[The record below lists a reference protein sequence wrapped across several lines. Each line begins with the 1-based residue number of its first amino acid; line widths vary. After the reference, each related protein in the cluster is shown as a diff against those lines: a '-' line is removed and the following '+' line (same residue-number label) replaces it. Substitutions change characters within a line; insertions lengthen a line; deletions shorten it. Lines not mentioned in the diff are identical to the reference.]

1 MKRFLFALV
10 LIGAAIGCGRQPSE
24 KLRLSSIAGSLSD
37 MVTGRVLQSGSVVL
51 NDSQRVAPIDSFGSF
66 VFDSLASGTYR
77 LTIRTPDHQHLILA
91 SVALADSQKLHV
103 RMRMMP
109 DWLVLHRTL
118 MMNLDELTGQTR
130 LEYGGRDMEFLRTP
144 VNPSH
149 ESQVLAD
156 APSISRH
163 RGGGIGY
170 LGYYGRAS
178 LGDPGSLLGASMGAG
193 GGGVGS
199 GGIGVSSW
207 QYRQMYY
214 EDWYASQIGQ
224 MRFTDH
230 GISGFIPT
238 AQQKTSTFSLD
249 VSSASYGVVRRI
261 LTDYR
266 RLPPPDAVRI
276 EEMINYFDLRD
287 TIFFDKPFLVRTASR
302 PSPISDSTVLL
313 KVDVQSRT
321 LKPEER
327 KPLRMTLLLDISGSM
342 YDASKISLV
351 RHSLQRML
359 PNLTQ
364 ADRLALVTFGTVARV
379 AVEPTADFMRVV
391 RALDSLGSEG
401 WTDLETGLRTA
412 YGVAMRQFDTA
423 CVNHV
428 MLWTDGV
435 ANKGQTT
442 TPALLGTIE
451 RGRERGI
458 YLMACGVGVGEYHD
472 AALEKLARK
481 GDGRHYYLDS
491 ESEAERQFVEGYWR
505 TVQIVARDVRI
516 QTVWDPDVVDSY
528 RLVGYEKSAMKAASF
543 TEAGPV
549 GGEIG
554 AGHYA
559 VALYELKLKN
569 PHAGIAGT
577 LKLRYV
583 RPGGEAAEE
592 VEVPV
597 SLADPTAGVASDAF
611 DFVSA
616 VALYG
621 ELLRKSPHAKTRRL
635 SDVIECLRRT
645 DTPFRTRYPEYVQ
658 FAHLV
663 YLTIGLIPS

>member
-51 NDSQRVAPIDSFGSF
+51 NDSQRVARIDSFGSF

-77 LTIRTPDHQHLILA
+77 LTIRTPDHQHLILE
-91 SVALADSQKLHV
+91 SVALADSQKLYL
-103 RMRMMP
+103 RTRLLP
-109 DWLVLHRTL
+109 DWLVLHKTL
-118 MMNLDELTGQTR
+118 TMYLDQLSGQTR
-130 LEYGGRDMEFLRTP
+130 MEYGGRDMEFLRAP

-149 ESQVLAD
+149 ESEVLAD

-178 LGDPGSLLGASMGAG
+178 LGDLGASMGAG
-193 GGGVGS
+193 GEAGS
-199 GGIGVSSW
+199 GGTGISTW

-224 MRFTDH
+224 MRFTGH

-238 AQQKTSTFSLD
+238 ARQKTSTFSLD

-287 TIFFDKPFLVRTASR
+287 TTFFDKPFLMRTCAR
-302 PSPISDSTVLL
+302 QSPISDSTVLL

-327 KPLRMTLLLDISGSM
+327 KPLRMTVLLDISGSM
-342 YDASKISLV
+342 YDSRKISLV

-364 ADRLALVTFGTVARV
+364 ADRLALVTFGATARV
-379 AVEPTADFMRVV
+379 AVEPTDDFRRVL

-412 YGVAMRQFDTA
+412 YGVAMRQSDTTS
-423 CVNHV
+423 VNHV

-451 RGRERGI
+451 RGRQRGI

-472 AALEKLARK
+472 AALEELARK
-481 GDGRHYYLDS
+481 GDGRHYYIDS
-491 ESEAERQFVEGYWR
+491 EWEAEHQFVQGYWR
-505 TVQIVARDVRI
+505 TVQIVARDVRV
-516 QTVWDPDVVDSY
+516 QAVWDSSVVESY
-528 RLVGYEKSAMKAASF
+528 RLVGYEKSAMKAAAF

-583 RPGGEAAEE
+583 RPGGAAAEE
-592 VEVPV
+592 LEVPV
-597 SLADPTAGVASDAF
+597 SLAGPTAGAPSDAF
-611 DFVSA
+611 DFLSA

-621 ELLRKSPHAKTRRL
+621 ELLRRSPHAKTRRL
-635 SDVIECLRRT
+635 SDVIECLRKT
-645 DTPFRTRYPEYVQ
+645 DTPFRTRYPEYVS